1 VGAFGAPQSELGHI
15 VPDSL
20 LLSRG
25 AKPSHLAL
33 TSTAFKCKNARF
45 ARERIGRAALKC
57 KNARFARERI
67 GRAALKCKTGCFA
80 LDN

>member
-1 VGAFGAPQSELGHI
+1 MGAFGAPQSELGHI

-33 TSTAFKCKNARF
+33 TSTA
-45 ARERIGRAALKC
+45 LKC
-57 KNARFARERI
+57 KNARFARERLETTT
-67 GRAALKCKTGCFA
+67 LKCKTG
-80 LDN
+80 